1 MHIPDGMLSTTVAVA
16 TDVGAVGAIGYGV
29 SWVNRNLNQRK
40 VVLMSVLGALIFA
53 LQMLNFSVAAGTSGH
68 FAGGAMAGI
77 ILGPWP
83 ATIIMTAV
91 LGVQALLFKDGGVV
105 ALGSN
110 VLNMAII
117 GPFIGY
123 AIHKIIVKMLSGRT
137 PRTAQLSGAFV
148 AAWCSTVLA
157 ALAVGVELWLSGRAN
172 LTLALGSMGIWH
184 ALIGIGEGII
194 TAGLIGYLMTVR
206 PDILG
211 DTEHPV
217 KSSMRSVTVTLVI
230 LAVVGAGLSF
240 LASNNPDGLEFV
252 YFEQGIGKQFAG
264 FSLLGNGGP
273 LAGYGVAGVSNEVL
287 GSALAGIIGLALT
300 GLALYVVFR
309 KKNSTEGGS
318 K

>member
-105 ALGSN
+105 ALGAN

-117 GPFIGY
+117 APFVGY
-123 AIHKIIVKMLSGRT
+123 AIHKLIVKMLSRRT

-184 ALIGIGEGII
+184 AIIGIGEGII

-211 DTEHPV
+211 DTEHPA
-217 KSSMRSVTVTLVI
+217 KSSMRSVTATLII

-240 LASNNPDGLEFV
+240 LASGNPDGLEFV
-252 YFEQGIGKQFAG
+252 YFDQGVGKQFAE
-264 FSLLGNGGP
+264 FSLLGEGGP
-273 LAGYGVAGVSNEVL
+273 LAGYGVAGISNEVL

-309 KKNSTEGGS
+309 KKNTPTEGGS
-318 K
+318 

>member
-117 GPFIGY
+117 APFVGY
-123 AIHKIIVKMLSGRT
+123 AIHKLIVKILSRRT
-137 PRTAQLSGAFV
+137 PRTAQLTGAFV

-211 DTEHPV
+211 DTEHTV

-240 LASNNPDGLEFV
+240 LASSHPDGLEFV
-252 YFEQGIGKQFAG
+252 YFEQGVGKQFVE
-264 FSLLGNGGP
+264 FSLLGKGGP
-273 LAGYGVAGVSNEVL
+273 LAGYGVAGISNEVL

-309 KKNSTEGGS
+309 KKNTPTEGGS
-318 K
+318 